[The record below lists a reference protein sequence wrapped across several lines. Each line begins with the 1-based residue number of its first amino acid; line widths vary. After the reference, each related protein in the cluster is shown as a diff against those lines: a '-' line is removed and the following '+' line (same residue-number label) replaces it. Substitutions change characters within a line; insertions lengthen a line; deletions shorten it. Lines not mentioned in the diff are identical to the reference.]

1 MMYQQKRQYSIQ
13 AVLLVFALILSLL
26 MLALSLIFAPFSL
39 ATLDMATQTVLAY
52 WYLSISAAHRKA
64 STPYLAALLVVVF
77 SLEGYMTFGAT
88 MLLEVGVG
96 VMAILMIGDFHNWK
110 SGAKYGLIACLD
122 ILSGNAEVD

>member
-1 MMYQQKRQYSIQ
+1 MMHQQRRQYSIQ

-26 MLALSLIFAPFSL
+26 MLTLSLTFAPFSL
-39 ATLDMATQTVLAY
+39 ASLDMATQTALAY
-52 WYLSISAAHRKA
+52 WYLSISASHRKA

-77 SLEGYMTFGAT
+77 SLEGYMVFGAT
-88 MLLEVGVG
+88 TLLEVGVG

-110 SGAKYGLIACLD
+110 SDAKYGLIACLD